1 MYFSMENTN
10 IFQGN
15 IITIQVFHLY
25 LHNLLAFSPTIYK
38 CVGPGPSD
46 TGPCPDPQEL
56 GQGQP

>member
-38 CVGPGPSD
+38 HVGPGPTLGP
-46 TGPCPDPQEL
+46 TGPGPAL
-56 GQGQP
+56 G